1 MNLFLLN
8 SEHFHV
14 IKDYSLLI
22 RILELSVSITKT
34 PPTIASLHIYVS
46 WDSKLRR
53 LLVVN
58 KHENLFIIRQVELL
72 RVHKVST
79 PKLVRTR
86 AKKNFPSR
94 FAFVCFLFRGYRHL
108 RWTTVFKLNGS
119 DPCVFWFTFAS
130 LERTF
135 FLCYKCTKFKPF
147 FQDIAIFFS
156 SFGN

>member
-1 MNLFLLN
+1 MNLFLFH
-8 SEHFHV
+8 SENLRV
-14 IKDYSLLI
+14 IKDYSFI
-22 RILELSVSITKT
+22 NKDTGIISFNNQT

-72 RVHKVST
+72 RVHKGST
-79 PKLVRTR
+79 SKLVRTR

-94 FAFVCFLFRGYRHL
+94 FAFACFLFRGYRHL

-119 DPCVFWFTFAS
+119 DPCVCWFTFTS

-135 FLCYKCTKFKPF
+135 FLR
-147 FQDIAIFFS
+147 
-156 SFGN
+156 